1 MQFDSWSEFVAMGG
15 HALYVWLAYGA
26 TLLVLLGSYAAVRA
40 ARKQVVSELR
50 WSADESAPGAARG
63 AQQEFDE
70 EENKL

>member
-26 TLLVLLGSYAAVRA
+26 TLLVLLGSYASVRA
-40 ARKQVVSELR
+40 ARKSVVSELQ
-50 WSADESAPGAARG
+50 WSADELTAGATQG